1 MNSNKIKITIIAILS
16 IILIIGIIVIVKL
29 KLDNKDIEE
38 SNNIQTQEN
47 TQISI
52 DKRIMLADI
61 LKENEDEI
69 LITED
74 NIDMT
79 NEIIKRANL
88 RSGIFIEQSSRDKFL
103 DVVNEGT
110 QNTYTISK
118 DGYLQKPE
126 NMVKESDVTK
136 KINDF
141 IDSDGTLVIYIS
153 DTYKVIMDD
162 MQLDFM
168 VERDAY
174 VEKYQYN
181 SYTDIV
187 IVNPNRLD
195 EESED
200 LTKKQI
206 YEEVLLGL

>member
-1 MNSNKIKITIIAILS
+1 MNNNKIKITIIAILS
-16 IILIIGIIVIVKL
+16 IILIIGIMVIVKL
-29 KLDNKDIEE
+29 KLDNKDIKE

-47 TQISI
+47 TKISI

-61 LKENEDEI
+61 LKEKEDEI

-88 RSGIFIEQSSRDKFL
+88 RSGIFIEESSRDKFL

-110 QNTYTISK
+110 QNTYTINK
-118 DGYLQKPE
+118 NGYLQKPE
-126 NMVKESDVTK
+126 NMVKESDLTK
-136 KINDF
+136 KLNDF
-141 IDSDGTLVIYIS
+141 IDADGTLVIYIS
-153 DTYKVIMDD
+153 DTYKGIMDD

-168 VERDAY
+168 VERDVY
-174 VEKYQYN
+174 VEKYEYN
-181 SYTDIV
+181 SYTNIA

-200 LTKKQI
+200 LSKRQI